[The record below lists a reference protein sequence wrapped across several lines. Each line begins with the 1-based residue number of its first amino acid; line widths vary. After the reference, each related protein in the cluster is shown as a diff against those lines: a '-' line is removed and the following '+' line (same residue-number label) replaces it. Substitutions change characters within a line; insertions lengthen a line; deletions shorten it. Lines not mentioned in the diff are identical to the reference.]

1 MTFDDNQWGVPIAF
15 STKALYWNKD
25 LFKQAGLD
33 PEKPPKTW
41 AEEIEFAKTIKEKT
55 GIAGYGLP
63 AKTFDNTM
71 HQFMHWV
78 YTNNGKVIDGDK
90 IVIDSPEVLA
100 ALQAYK
106 DITPYSVEGATAY
119 EQNEVRAIF
128 LDGKVGMIQA
138 GSGAAVR
145 LKDTKVNWGV
155 APLPLGPSAKGEGT
169 LLITDSL
176 AIFKG
181 SGVEEKATEFAKFIT
196 SPGPQGEYELQG
208 GGRPDAAASVADGRR
223 IRQEGPLL
231 EAVHRRHRA
240 TVVRSRSLPTT
251 RASRTSSSQMVQSVV
266 TGKAE
271 PADALKKAAADLEAV
286 QVNITGPRESL
297 VRGPGLIRLRTC
309 RFSPVAGDSFLGQL
323 NLNTVQK
330 FYGTF
335 EVLKGIQLE
344 VRNGE
349 FVVFV
354 GPSGCGKSTLL
365 QDDRRSRRDQ
375 LGGHRDRWQTRQRP
389 AAGQARDRHGVPVL
403 RALSAHDCLR
413 EHCLS
418 ASRGKDAGRE
428 TEGQGGA
435 CSAHSPSGPAA
446 TAKTGN
452 AVRRPAPT
460 GGHRPGDRARTED
473 LSVRRAAL

>member
-1 MTFDDNQWGVPIAF
+1 MSIQFKTGVLALALLGSTALGAVTAQAADQEISWIYCGDTMDAVHAKYIKQWEEKNPGWKVTPEVVGWAQCQDKATTLAAAGTPVAMAYVGSRTLKEFAQNDLIVPVPMTDEEKKTYYPNIVDTVTFDGNQWGVPVAF

-33 PEKPPKTW
+33 PETPPKTW
-41 AEEIEFAKTIKEKT
+41 AEEIEFAKAIKEKT

-128 LDGKVGMIQA
+128 LDGKVGMIQG

-145 LKDTKVNWGV
+145 LKETKVNWGV

-208 GGRPDAAASVADGRR
+208 GAGLTPLRPSPMVDEFVKKDPYWKPFIDG
-223 IRQEGPLL
+223 ISFGGPEPLFTDYKGFQNVII
-231 EAVHRRHRA
+231 E
-240 TVVRSRSLPTT
+240 
-251 RASRTSSSQMVQSVV
+251 MVQAVV

-271 PADALKKAAADLEAV
+271 PADALKKAASDLE
-286 QVNITGPRESL
+286 EY
-297 VRGPGLIRLRTC
+297 
-309 RFSPVAGDSFLGQL
+309 
-323 NLNTVQK
+323 K
-330 FYGTF
+330 
-335 EVLKGIQLE
+335 
-344 VRNGE
+344 
-349 FVVFV
+349 
-354 GPSGCGKSTLL
+354 
-365 QDDRRSRRDQ
+365 
-375 LGGHRDRWQTRQRP
+375 
-389 AAGQARDRHGVPVL
+389 
-403 RALSAHDCLR
+403 
-413 EHCLS
+413 
-418 ASRGKDAGRE
+418 
-428 TEGQGGA
+428 
-435 CSAHSPSGPAA
+435 
-446 TAKTGN
+446 
-452 AVRRPAPT
+452 
-460 GGHRPGDRARTED
+460 
-473 LSVRRAAL
+473 

>member
-1 MTFDDNQWGVPIAF
+1 MSIHFKTGVLALALLGSTALGAVTAKAADQEISWIYCGDTMDAVHAKYIKQWEEKNPGWKVTPEVVGWAQCQDKATTLAAAGTPVAMAYVGSRTLKEFAQNELIVPVPMTDEEKKSYYPNIVDTVTFDDNQWGVPIAF

-41 AEEIEFAKTIKEKT
+41 AEEIEFAKAIKEKT

-90 IVIDSPEVLA
+90 VVIDSPQVLA

-138 GSGAAVR
+138 GSGAATR
-145 LKDTKVNWGV
+145 LKETKVNWGV
-155 APLPLGPSAKGEGT
+155 APLPLGPEAKGEGT

-181 SGVEEKATEFAKFIT
+181 SGVEEKAIEFAKFIT

-208 GGRPDAAASVADGRR
+208 GAGLTPLRPSPMVDEFVKKDPYWKPFIDG
-223 IRQEGPLL
+223 ITYGGPEPLFTDYKGFQNVII
-231 EAVHRRHRA
+231 E
-240 TVVRSRSLPTT
+240 
-251 RASRTSSSQMVQSVV
+251 MVQSVV

-271 PADALKKAAADLEAV
+271 PADALKKAAADLE
-286 QVNITGPRESL
+286 EY
-297 VRGPGLIRLRTC
+297 
-309 RFSPVAGDSFLGQL
+309 
-323 NLNTVQK
+323 K
-330 FYGTF
+330 
-335 EVLKGIQLE
+335 
-344 VRNGE
+344 
-349 FVVFV
+349 
-354 GPSGCGKSTLL
+354 
-365 QDDRRSRRDQ
+365 
-375 LGGHRDRWQTRQRP
+375 
-389 AAGQARDRHGVPVL
+389 
-403 RALSAHDCLR
+403 
-413 EHCLS
+413 
-418 ASRGKDAGRE
+418 
-428 TEGQGGA
+428 
-435 CSAHSPSGPAA
+435 
-446 TAKTGN
+446 
-452 AVRRPAPT
+452 
-460 GGHRPGDRARTED
+460 
-473 LSVRRAAL
+473 